1 MMFPPL
7 IRGYLTSGYLT
18 KERPTHYAIDVGWL
32 RLLINHPP
40 IYAWDNGVVIASYF
54 MTGGGNTVAILY
66 DSGEIHWYQ
75 ARYLHLY
82 ARNVKVGDRVVAGQ
96 IIGLGGNTGLNST
109 GDHLHYEMLIVPFG
123 YRTYRYA
130 DKVIYAT
137 DPRKV
142 TGFTEVTGEGI
153 QKMNVN
159 EDKLPLALP
168 LFSNV
173 LMRSTPAILDVNKLG
188 HIPASGL
195 RYHGELV
202 MNGFTW
208 AVLKHNDRTVYSAI
222 ADRTGKKLLD
232 IKHSVR
238 EVIVEKIVQVEK
250 PLNITLQQDD
260 VTVTVVK
267 EVNK

>member
-7 IRGYLTSGYLT
+7 LRGYLTSGYLT

-40 IYAWDNGVVIASYF
+40 VYAWDDGVVIASYF
-54 MTGGGNTVAILY
+54 MMGGGNTVAILY
-66 DSGEIHWYQ
+66 DAGELHWYQ
-75 ARYLHLY
+75 ARYLHLFI
-82 ARNVKVGDRVVAGQ
+82 RNVKVGDRVVAGQ

-130 DKVIYAT
+130 DKVIYAV

-142 TGFTEVTGEGI
+142 TGFTEVTGEGV

-173 LMRSTPAILDVNKLG
+173 LMRSTPAILDSNKLG
-188 HIPASGL
+188 YVPVAGL

-202 MNGFTW
+202 MNGLKW
-208 AVLKHNDRTVYSAI
+208 AVLKHNGVFAYAAI
-222 ADRTGKKLLD
+222 ADKSGKILLSISD
-232 IKHSVR
+232 NTK
-238 EVIVEKIVQVEK
+238 EVIVEKIVQVDK
-250 PLNITLQQDD
+250 PLNITLQQDG

-267 EVNK
+267 EELK

>member
-7 IRGYLTSGYLT
+7 LKGYLTSGYLT
-18 KERPTHYAIDVGWL
+18 LSRPTHDAIDIGWL
-32 RLLINHPP
+32 KLLIKHPP
-40 IYAWDNGVVIASYF
+40 VFAWDNGVVIASYF
-54 MTGGGNTVAILY
+54 MTGGGNTIAILY

-82 ARNVKVGDRVVAGQ
+82 IRHVKVGDRVVTGQ
-96 IIGLGGNTGLNST
+96 IIGLGGNTGLYTT

-130 DKVIYAT
+130 DVKTYRV
-137 DPRKV
+137 DPRLV

-159 EDKLPLALP
+159 EDKLPMAVP
-168 LFSNV
+168 LYNNV
-173 LMRSTPAILDVNKLG
+173 LMRSTPAILDTNKLG
-188 HIPASGL
+188 HVPAAGL
-195 RYHGELV
+195 RYHGEVV

-208 AVLKHNDRTVYSAI
+208 AILKLNDRNVYSAI
-222 ADRTGKKLLD
+222 ADRSGNKLLD
-232 IKHSVR
+232 IKEVIR
-238 EVIVEKIVQVEK
+238 EVIVEKIVEVEK
-250 PLNITLQQDD
+250 PLNMTLSQDG

-267 EVNK
+267 EVIK

>member
-1 MMFPPL
+1 MFPPL
-7 IRGYLTSGYLT
+7 LKGYLTSGYLT
-18 KERPTHYAIDVGWL
+18 KDRPTHYAIDVGWL
-32 RLLINHPP
+32 RFMIKHPP
-40 IYAWDNGVVIASYF
+40 VYAWDDGVVIASYF
-54 MTGGGNTVAILY
+54 MSGGGNTVAILY

-82 ARNVKVGDRVVAGQ
+82 IRNVKVGDRVVAGQ
-96 IIGLGGNTGLNST
+96 VIGLGGNTGLNST

-130 DKVIYAT
+130 DVRT
-137 DPRKV
+137 FRVDPRLV
-142 TGFTEVTGEGI
+142 TGFTDVTGEGI

-173 LMRSTPAILDVNKLG
+173 LMRSTPAILDANKLG
-188 HIPASGL
+188 HIPSAGL
-195 RYHGELV
+195 RYHGEVV

-208 AVLKHNDRTVYSAI
+208 AILKLNDRTVYSAI
-222 ADRTGKKLLD
+222 ADKSGKKLLD
-232 IKHSVR
+232 IKESVR
-238 EVIVEKIVQVEK
+238 EVIVERIVQVEK
-250 PLNITLQQDD
+250 PLNITLQQDG

-267 EVNK
+267 EVLK